1 MSDNFLTVTHSAGT
15 VAPIFLRAIQTRI
28 GFDHQFIKVIGQRSV
43 RCATTTDANNSY
55 REIKR
60 FCCQVNGCS
69 STPLRIFSRH

>member
-28 GFDHQFIKVIGQRSV
+28 GFDHQFIKIIGQRSV
-43 RCATTTDANNSY
+43 RCATTTDANTY

-60 FCCQVNGCS
+60 FLLPGEWLQFNAF
-69 STPLRIFSRH
+69 TDFLRH

>member
-28 GFDHQFIKVIGQRSV
+28 GFDHQFIKIIGQRSV
-43 RCATTTDANNSY
+43 RFATTTDANTY

-60 FCCQVNGCS
+60 FFVA
-69 STPLRIFSRH
+69 R